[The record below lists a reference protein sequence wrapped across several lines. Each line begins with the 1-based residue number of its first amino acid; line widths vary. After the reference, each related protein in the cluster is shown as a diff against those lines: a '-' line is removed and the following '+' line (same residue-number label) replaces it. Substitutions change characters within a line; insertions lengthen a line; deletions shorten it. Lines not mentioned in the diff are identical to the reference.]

1 MLGTF
6 NDIVSQKGIFAL
18 YQGVVPYLIGDGLSG
33 AVKFAVFELAQRY
46 LEKRIPEKYLPYTRF
61 LCAAFAMLVCSV
73 ILVPGEVLKTRLQAG
88 AVRILY
94 NSCDLRF
101 LKIRLLF
108 IQGVSLMQAVNG
120 ILATEGIRGL
130 FVGYYATL
138 VRDIPYTMLEL
149 GIYENL
155 KVVLAGFRVKNEEVT
170 AAAVTGAVAAFIT
183 TPLDLVKTKLM
194 MQAATGGK
202 YSGVVDAITRY
213 DTMTFLAFISHV
225 IYANC
230 FLTSP

>member
-1 MLGTF
+1 MSL
-6 NDIVSQKGIFAL
+6 VE
-18 YQGVVPYLIGDGLSG
+18 
-33 AVKFAVFELAQRY
+33 AVK
-46 LEKRIPEKYLPYTRF
+46 
-61 LCAAFAMLVCSV
+61 
-73 ILVPGEVLKTRLQAG
+73 
-88 AVRILY
+88 
-94 NSCDLRF
+94 
-101 LKIRLLF
+101 
-108 IQGVSLMQAVNG
+108 G
-120 ILATEGIRGL
+120 ILASQGIRGL

-155 KVVLAGFRVKNEEVT
+155 KVVLAGLRVKNEEVT

-213 DTMTFLAFISHV
+213 FSCVVYRHVKLIFFFIV
-225 IYANC
+225 
-230 FLTSP
+230 LTVMVEYERCL